1 MSDRSPRF
9 RSVLDQFAPYK
20 PGRRVANAAGQ
31 SFKLASNECPF
42 GPLPSVAKAITEAA
56 AGVNWY
62 PDNTAEALTEAIAR
76 RYDVPPA
83 HIALGCGS
91 VGVAQQ
97 LLAAAAEPGTEVL
110 YAWRSFEAYP
120 ILVPLTGATDV
131 RVPLKDET
139 HDLAAMADAITP
151 RTRVIFVCN
160 PNNPTGT
167 VVRGGEL
174 AEFLGRVPPDCLVV
188 LDEAYA
194 DYVRDP
200 GVPNGI
206 DLYRDHP
213 NLAVLRTFSK
223 AHGLA
228 GLRVGFLIGQEQVAS
243 AVRTTMLPFSVN
255 SLAQTAAIASLA
267 AEAELHER
275 VDLAVK
281 ERARVRD
288 ELLAQG
294 WTVPPTEANFVWLR
308 LGADTQDFAAACA
321 DAGISIRPFGD
332 EGARISVGTPE
343 ADDAF
348 LAVARAYPRRTD
360 CGAGRAVS
368 PPARPRARP
377 GLQAPGPRSR
387 AAQPV
392 PVPSFS
398 VTSR

>member
-1 MSDRSPRF
+1 VSDRSPRF

-42 GPLPSVAKAITEAA
+42 GPLPSVAKAIAA
-56 AGVNWY
+56 AAAEINWY

-97 LLAAAAEPGTEVL
+97 LLAAAAEPGTEVI

-167 VVRGGEL
+167 VVRSGEF
-174 AEFLGRVPPDCLVV
+174 AEFLGQVPPDCLVV

-228 GLRVGFLIGQEQVAS
+228 GLRVGFLIGQEQIAS
-243 AVRTTMLPFSVN
+243 AVRTTMLPFTVN

-281 ERARVRD
+281 ERVRVRD

-308 LGADTQDFAAACA
+308 LGADTQDFAAVCA

-332 EGARISVGTPE
+332 EGARISMGTPE

-348 LAVARAYPRRTD
+348 LAVARAYPRRH
-360 CGAGRAVS
+360 
-368 PPARPRARP
+368 
-377 GLQAPGPRSR
+377 
-387 AAQPV
+387 
-392 PVPSFS
+392 
-398 VTSR
+398 

>member
-9 RSVLDQFAPYK
+9 RPVLDQLNPYK
-20 PGRRVANAAGQ
+20 PGKRVANAAGQ

-42 GPLPSVAKAITEAA
+42 GPLPSVAEAIAA
-56 AGVNWY
+56 AAAEINWY
-62 PDNTAEALTEAIAR
+62 PDNHAAALTEAIAR
-76 RYDVPPA
+76 RHDVPVS

-131 RVPLKDET
+131 RVPLRDER
-139 HDLAAMADAITP
+139 HDLPAMGDAITP

-167 VVRGGEL
+167 VVHAAEL
-174 AEFLGRVPPDCLVV
+174 AEFLDRVPDDCLVV

-200 GVPNGI
+200 AVPNGI
-206 DLYRDHP
+206 EVYRDRP
-213 NLAVLRTFSK
+213 NVAVLRTFSK

-228 GLRVGFLIGQEQVAS
+228 GLRVGYLIGPDPIA
-243 AVRTTMLPFSVN
+243 AAARTTMLPFTVN
-255 SLAQTAAIASLA
+255 SLAQTAAVASLA
-267 AEAELHER
+267 AEGELHER

-294 WTVPPTEANFVWLR
+294 WNVPPTEANFVWLR
-308 LGADTQDFAAACA
+308 LGPDTQDFAAACA
-321 DAGISIRPFGD
+321 QAGVSIRAFGD
-332 EGARISVGTPE
+332 EGARISMGTPE

-348 LAVARAYPRRTD
+348 LGVARAYPRRH
-360 CGAGRAVS
+360 
-368 PPARPRARP
+368 
-377 GLQAPGPRSR
+377 
-387 AAQPV
+387 
-392 PVPSFS
+392 
-398 VTSR
+398 

>member
-1 MSDRSPRF
+1 VSDRSPRF

-20 PGRRVANAAGQ
+20 PGRRVANATGQ

-42 GPLPSVAKAITEAA
+42 GPLPSVAKAIAA
-56 AGVNWY
+56 AAAEINWY

-83 HIALGCGS
+83 HVALGCGS

-167 VVRGGEL
+167 VVRSGEF
-174 AEFLGRVPPDCLVV
+174 AEFLGQVPPDCLVV

-243 AVRTTMLPFSVN
+243 AVRTTMLPFTVN

-332 EGARISVGTPE
+332 EGARISMGTPE

-348 LAVARAYPRRTD
+348 LAVARAYPQRH
-360 CGAGRAVS
+360 
-368 PPARPRARP
+368 
-377 GLQAPGPRSR
+377 
-387 AAQPV
+387 
-392 PVPSFS
+392 
-398 VTSR
+398 

>member
-9 RSVLDQFAPYK
+9 RPVLDQLNPYK
-20 PGRRVANAAGQ
+20 PGKRVANAAGQ

-42 GPLPSVAKAITEAA
+42 GPLPSVAEAIAA
-56 AGVNWY
+56 AAAWLSGY
-62 PDNTAEALTEAIAR
+62 QLISAAALTEAIAR
-76 RYDVPPA
+76 RHDVPVS

-131 RVPLKDET
+131 RVPLRDER
-139 HDLAAMADAITP
+139 HDLPAMGDAITP

-167 VVRGGEL
+167 VVHAAEL
-174 AEFLGRVPPDCLVV
+174 AEFLDRVPDDCLVV

-200 GVPNGI
+200 AVPNGI
-206 DLYRDHP
+206 EVYRDRP
-213 NLAVLRTFSK
+213 NVAVLRTFSK

-228 GLRVGFLIGQEQVAS
+228 GLRVGYLIGPDPIA
-243 AVRTTMLPFSVN
+243 AAARTTMLPFTVN
-255 SLAQTAAIASLA
+255 SLAQTAAVASLA
-267 AEAELHER
+267 AEGELHER

-294 WTVPPTEANFVWLR
+294 WNVPPTEANFVWLR
-308 LGADTQDFAAACA
+308 LGPDTQDFAAACA
-321 DAGISIRPFGD
+321 QAGVSIRAFGD
-332 EGARISVGTPE
+332 EGARISMGTPE

-348 LAVARAYPRRTD
+348 LAVARAYPRRH
-360 CGAGRAVS
+360 
-368 PPARPRARP
+368 
-377 GLQAPGPRSR
+377 
-387 AAQPV
+387 
-392 PVPSFS
+392 
-398 VTSR
+398 